1 MPTLKVGDKTG
12 TFEEGTRL
20 VRAIEAL
27 GVDIGHRCGGKARC
41 TTCRVTFESGEPSVF
56 TEAEAAKLKDSGL
69 LGEARLSCQI
79 LLDHDMEV
87 TPLMTLESE
96 GWSDTGPDT
105 SETIEP
111 SAAWLTQDDVQP
123 GG

>member
-41 TTCRVTFESGEPSVF
+41 TTCRVTFESGEPNVL
-56 TEAEAAKLKDSGL
+56 TEAEAAKLKNSGL

-111 SAAWLTQDDVQP
+111 PAAWLTQDDVQP
-123 GG
+123 DG

>member
-12 TFEEGTRL
+12 TFDAGTRL

-27 GVDIGHRCGGKARC
+27 GVDVGHRCGGKARC
-41 TTCRVTFESGEPSVF
+41 TTCRVTFEAGEPTVM
-56 TEAEAAKLKDSGL
+56 TEAEAGKLRDGGL

-87 TPLMTLESE
+87 TPLMTLQSE
-96 GWSDTGPDT
+96 GWSDTGPET

-111 SAAWLTQDDVQP
+111 PATWLTQDDVQT

>member
-12 TFEEGTRL
+12 TFDEGTRL

-27 GVDIGHRCGGKARC
+27 GVDIGHRCGGKGRC
-41 TTCRVTFESGEPSVF
+41 TTCRVTFEAGEPTVM
-56 TEAEAAKLKDSGL
+56 TEAEASKLKDGGL

-87 TPLMTLESE
+87 TPLMTLQSE
-96 GWSDTGPDT
+96 GWSDTGPET
-105 SETIEP
+105 GETIEP
-111 SAAWLTQDDVQP
+111 PAAWLTQDDVQT
-123 GG
+123 GE